1 MLVDEKEVARLATK
15 YGEPLRWK
23 CLMDVSSKTLGERR
37 RSLTKR
43 RGEIV
48 LVIPRPRKRVLLHI
62 KNFYPPNGYRLP
74 SGGINIGEA
83 VDRALKRELREE
95 TGFRIA
101 PERFLGVVEYK
112 FRNKGK
118 TSPFASYVFLMEET
132 GDAPE
137 PEDTHERI
145 SDWREV
151 GWSDLKVVAKRLEKL
166 PGEWNDWGR
175 FRAVPHWLAAE
186 YKL

>member
-1 MLVDEKEVARLATK
+1 MLIDEREVARLAAK
-15 YGEPLRWK
+15 YGQPLRWK
-23 CLMDVSSKTLGERR
+23 CLLDVSARMLGERR
-37 RSLTKR
+37 RSLAKR

-48 LVIPRPRKRVLLHI
+48 LVIPRPHKRVLLHT
-62 KNFYPPNGYRLP
+62 KRFYPEHGYRLP
-74 SGGINIGEA
+74 SGGIDIGEP
-83 VDRALKRELREE
+83 VFKALVRELREE
-95 TGFRIA
+95 TGFKVA

-112 FRNKGK
+112 FRNRGK
-118 TSPFASYVFLMEET
+118 TTPFASYVFLMDET
-132 GDAPE
+132 ADAPE

-151 GWSDLKVVAKRLEKL
+151 AWSDLKVIAKRLEKL